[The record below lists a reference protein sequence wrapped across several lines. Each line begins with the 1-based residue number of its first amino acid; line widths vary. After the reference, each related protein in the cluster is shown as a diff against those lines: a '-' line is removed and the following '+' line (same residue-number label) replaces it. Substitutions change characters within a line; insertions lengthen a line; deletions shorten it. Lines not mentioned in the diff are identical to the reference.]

1 MKKWTDEDLRKLV
14 KLRNKQVS
22 FATIAELLN
31 RSERAVVLKYYRSK
45 DEATNTV
52 PLVSQDML
60 IGYLSGLS
68 TAAAAYLLTIFF

>member
-14 KLRNKQVS
+14 KLRNKRVS

-31 RSERAVVLKYYRSK
+31 RSERAVKLKYYRSK
-45 DEATNTV
+45 DEAV